1 MAPTNAPRKPSL
13 LPALLTM
20 KCPSCRK
27 STVFLNKSIFPLG
40 KCLGLKDECEVCGQ
54 KMKSESNNGGG
65 INYALTMILFF
76 LNLCWYWPIFGLSY
90 KDNSVFY
97 YLGTST
103 LVVVLAQPYLMR
115 LSRMLYLYMY
125 VGFGASRRVNVEEAG
140 HFINLPDGH
149 TAGKKAGA
157 HTHP

>member
-1 MAPTNAPRKPSL
+1 MDSASKKPMM

-27 STVFLNKSIFPLG
+27 STVFVNKSVFPLG
-40 KCLGLKDECEVCGQ
+40 KCLALKDECEVCGQ

-65 INYALTMILFF
+65 INYALTMMLFF

-97 YLGTST
+97 YLITST
-103 LVVVLAQPYLMR
+103 IVVVLLQPWLMR
-115 LSRMLYLYMY
+115 LSRMMYLYLY
-125 VGFGASRRVNVEEAG
+125 VNFGTSRRVIIEDDV
-140 HFINLPDGH
+140 
-149 TAGKKAGA
+149 KS
-157 HTHP
+157 